1 MYDLFEGAISYVGS
15 GDDGEVYANKDIA
28 VKLFLPGSDTS
39 EMNIA
44 TLIKTV
50 GLSAFDPEIIMIGK
64 IDGIPALVREN
75 LNDIEPHHE
84 DICERFF
91 RYSRQRREIR
101 RNQDKFLTRSALN
114 FGDIKKIIS
123 NYAKSEAEKYD
134 NKMRDFIPA
143 NLEENLE
150 YAYYQY
156 EKEGIGLEDMYC
168 ENFGLSRTGHLK
180 FRDLSKCDIMTQ
192 LPDYPDHDITDYI
205 LDMINRYEDRES
217 NREKGLEI

>member
-114 FGDIKKIIS
+114 FGNNKKIIS

-134 NKMRDFIPA
+134 NKMRDIIPA

-168 ENFGLSRTGHLK
+168 ENLGLSRTG
-180 FRDLSKCDIMTQ
+180 
-192 LPDYPDHDITDYI
+192 
-205 LDMINRYEDRES
+205 N
-217 NREKGLEI
+217 